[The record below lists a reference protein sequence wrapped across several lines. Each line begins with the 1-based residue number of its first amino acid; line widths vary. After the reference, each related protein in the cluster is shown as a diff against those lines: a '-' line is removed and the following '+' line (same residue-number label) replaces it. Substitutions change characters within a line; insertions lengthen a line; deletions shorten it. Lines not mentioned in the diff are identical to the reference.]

1 MNLFKRKRK
10 RRLKVLFNLSLK
22 AKSKKGLRET
32 IITRLLYSQASSQEK
47 EMGCLSLAIL
57 ESLMISLIKEGS
69 HIAEETI
76 S

>member
-1 MNLFKRKRK
+1 MHLFKRKRK

-32 IITRLLYSQASSQEK
+32 IITRLLSSQASSQEK
-47 EMGCLSLAIL
+47 EMSCLSLAIL

>member
-1 MNLFKRKRK
+1 MNLFKRKWK

-47 EMGCLSLAIL
+47 EMSCLSLAIL

>member
-47 EMGCLSLAIL
+47 EMSCLSLAIL